1 MGQAAMQ
8 RGKALDKREIAG
20 EPRSAGEPMDEQ
32 DSAMAD
38 HQQRAPTQAAPLIRH
53 LAVLRKVSRAVS
65 RSLNLNEVL
74 EQSVEALTQV
84 TGHEISSLH
93 LVATDGEQ
101 LLLRGDRGFTEELRD
116 VNRVLAVGHGL
127 IGRVAG
133 TGRARRLDEVGKSP
147 DLLPAARAA
156 VSGAGIRGFVCV
168 PIRARHRVLGTLS
181 LGRRTR
187 QPFTDEEVA
196 LVECVADQIG
206 LALDNARLYSE
217 TREQLEDLQR
227 SHSEV
232 VRAERLAA
240 VGELAGG
247 VAHEINNPL
256 MIILGQVHL
265 LLQSQSSD
273 EILSGLNTID
283 VATKRAASIVR
294 DLLLFAERFPLRP
307 SRVNVAAEV
316 RRVLSVEAP
325 RLEAHGIEL
334 RTRLEDV
341 PEIWADAA
349 RLQEVFLHLIQNAQQ
364 AMTTA
369 HGAGVLSIVVAPGPE
384 GGVRVE
390 IADDGPGVP
399 AEHLPR
405 IFNPFFTTKG
415 PGEGRG
421 LGLSVA
427 YSTVTEHNGRLAVE
441 NRPEGGARFVVELP
455 VGAPAEATSLS
466 T

>member
-1 MGQAAMQ
+1 MGEDGSVASRD
-8 RGKALDKREIAG
+8 RGPG
-20 EPRSAGEPMDEQ
+20 
-32 DSAMAD
+32 
-38 HQQRAPTQAAPLIRH
+38 HAAPLIRH

-93 LVATDGEQ
+93 LIATDGEQ
-101 LLLRGDRGFTEELRD
+101 LLLRGDRGFTEELRE
-116 VNRVLAVGHGL
+116 VNRLLPLGQGL
-127 IGRVAG
+127 IGRVG
-133 TGRARRLDEVGKSP
+133 STGRARRLDEVTKAG

-156 VSGAGIRGFVCV
+156 VSSAGIRGFVCV

-196 LVECVADQIG
+196 LLECVADQIG

-227 SHSEV
+227 SQSEM

-283 VATKRAASIVR
+283 AATKRAAGIVR

-307 SRVNVAAEV
+307 SRVNVAGEL
-316 RRVLSVEAP
+316 RRVLGVEAP
-325 RLEAHGIEL
+325 RLEAHGIRVRAQL
-334 RTRLEDV
+334 DDV

-349 RLQEVFLHLIQNAQQ
+349 RLQEVFLHVIQNAQQ
-364 AMTTA
+364 AMAMA
-369 HGAGVLSIVVAPGPE
+369 HGGGVLTVRVEPSAE
-384 GGVRVE
+384 GGVRVL
-390 IADDGPGVP
+390 IADDGPGIP

-427 YSTVTEHNGRLAVE
+427 HSTIAEHDGRLTAQ
-441 NRPEGGARFVVELP
+441 NRPEGGALFVIELP
-455 VGAPAEATSLS
+455 AGAPAEAAAAPA
-466 T
+466 